1 MTDERKHEIVPT
13 MAEPSEYA
21 KAFQDMITHG
31 CSFMKDG
38 MRRTEKYLWEPIPLH
53 PDTEAL
59 VQRFAEAMR
68 NKLAKA
74 ERKYGYSNLWKN
86 DDWLDEC
93 RAKLI
98 DHLHKGDPLDVANY
112 CAFLWHHGEHCK
124 PEEQEFA
131 NDVLEVLAENAAL
144 KAELEL
150 MKREVRMKADENQA
164 IYGQLAAAQKDAFRA
179 GMLAAAEMERSKGK

>member
-1 MTDERKHEIVPT
+1 MQTKDCTTCGAV
-13 MAEPSEYA
+13 
-21 KAFQDMITHG
+21 G
-31 CSFMKDG
+31 CDHKDVSNCG
-38 MRRTEKYLWEPIPLH
+38 TEKYLWEPIPLH

-112 CAFLWHHGEHCK
+112 CAFLWHHGSHCK
-124 PEEQEFA
+124 PNEHRMESSNGKVCGKEPLGLGTTSDGPEISMQLLPGYEVVA
-131 NDVLEVLAENAAL
+131 DDVRPSSDLGAWTCKACGFRGFWRGGPHCVQRNEPPNA
-144 KAELEL
+144 
-150 MKREVRMKADENQA
+150 
-164 IYGQLAAAQKDAFRA
+164 
-179 GMLAAAEMERSKGK
+179 